1 MLLFPIRV
9 LKMWLDPLPMR
20 YAVAATAVTSSGS
33 AGQAMATAQAALP
46 MPELDISGVW
56 QTSANGTSPDLFIR
70 TNPAGGTGYAVWLSN
85 PPQSLRVRNELSL
98 GSGISGAGS
107 SNTWLFTDIAG
118 TVFRAVASSNSTNAT
133 SGSASTN
140 STMVEGPPTDL
151 AMLLTVGSGSTAA
164 VWTRR
169 TANDL
174 VRRRYTPQAGETLG
188 DVGGRFGT
196 SAAEILAL
204 NPFLSSVL
212 AAASGVDPSTLQL
225 PPVPLL
231 LPGSSLEGPAS
242 ECTNWKRLVL
252 T

>member
-1 MLLFPIRV
+1 
-9 LKMWLDPLPMR
+9 
-20 YAVAATAVTSSGS
+20 
-33 AGQAMATAQAALP
+33 

-56 QTSANGTSPDLFIR
+56 QTSANGSSADLFIR
-70 TNPAGGTGYAVWLSN
+70 SNPAGGAGYAVWLSN

-98 GSGISGAGS
+98 GNGSSGAGS
-107 SNTWLFTDIAG
+107 SNTWLLFDIAG
-118 TVFRAVASSNSTNAT
+118 AVFRVVASGNSSTNAT
-133 SGSASTN
+133 SGSAGTN

-151 AMLLTVGSGSTAA
+151 AMQLTVGSGPTAA

-188 DVGGRFGT
+188 DVAGRFGT

-242 ECTNWKRLVL
+242 E
-252 T
+252 